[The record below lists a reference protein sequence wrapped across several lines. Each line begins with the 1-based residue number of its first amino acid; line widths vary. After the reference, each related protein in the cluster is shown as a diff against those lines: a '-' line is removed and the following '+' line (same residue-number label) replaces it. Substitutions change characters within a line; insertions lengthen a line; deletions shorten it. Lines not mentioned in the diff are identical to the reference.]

1 MAVNKSQSTKS
12 YIESS
17 LEVLEYLEL
26 PSAPLESWHVTL
38 WTHQCVH
45 FPGKNLPGPQWP
57 MFQRTM
63 GSLLPKDVWVSCIL
77 DLSPYPLFCP
87 QKSVDISWLKVLSN
101 CIVYLPGSVRYENKV
116 VPTGNSSISRNLC
129 VVWDL
134 NTNKKILLSL
144 GKHQRFNFW
153 NLGQRQDPLFRQQ
166 RNFQTVCLMIF
177 IMRQLVQNRK
187 VTTNWGQTSWLFREF
202 PHSEFKF
209 MPLLKGQLF
218 RI

>member
-12 YIESS
+12 YIEPS
-17 LEVLEYLEL
+17 LEVLEYLER

-57 MFQRTM
+57 MFRRTM
-63 GSLLPKDVWVSCIL
+63 GSLLLKDVWVSCIL
-77 DLSPYPLFCP
+77 DLSPYPHFCP

-134 NTNKKILLSL
+134 NTNKKKYFYLLGNTKDLTFGTWDKDKTHYL
-144 GKHQRFNFW
+144 GNREISKLSALWFLLW
-153 NLGQRQDPLFRQQ
+153 DSWFR
-166 RNFQTVCLMIF
+166 TG
-177 IMRQLVQNRK
+177 K
-187 VTTNWGQTSWLFREF
+187 
-202 PHSEFKF
+202 
-209 MPLLKGQLF
+209 
-218 RI
+218 